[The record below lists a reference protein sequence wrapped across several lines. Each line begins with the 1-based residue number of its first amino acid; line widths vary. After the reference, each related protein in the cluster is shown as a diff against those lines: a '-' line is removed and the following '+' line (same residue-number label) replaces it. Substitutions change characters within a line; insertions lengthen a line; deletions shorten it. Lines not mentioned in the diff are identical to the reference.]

1 MPADVKCTTTQTS
14 SNDCSWPNCACGEPP
29 KNKSSAN
36 GCGSSSCS
44 CGSSYVH
51 YNLPCLSSW

>member
-14 SNDCSWPNCACGEPP
+14 SNDCSYPNCACGEPP

-44 CGSSYVH
+44 CGSS
-51 YNLPCLSSW
+51 CGCKAGECKC